1 MSPVSAGQAVKLGYT
16 NVKVMVQG
24 VPAWKKMGRPVVASR
39 NFVEN
44 GNIVLVDLRGADEY
58 AKGHLPRAYNIPL
71 AELAGAENQ
80 FPEKKIAPIVFYG
93 DGAEKA
99 SLTARKWGYKNA
111 SVVNGGLQG
120 WVDAGK
126 QLDTTPSPEKIVW
139 VRKLADGEVSIADFE
154 KVAETAPADQVI
166 LDVRTN
172 DEATAGSFP
181 NALHIPLDEIGDKM
195 STLSRDKE
203 YLIHCT
209 TGVRSEMAYQ
219 ELKKAGFKVR
229 YLLANVECDEDGC
242 EISE

>member
-24 VPAWKKMGRPVVASR
+24 VPAWKKLGRAVVASQQ
-39 NFVEN
+39 FVET
-44 GNIVLVDLRGADEY
+44 GNIVLVDLRSADEY
-58 AKGHLPRAYNIPL
+58 AKGHIPGAYNIPQAKL
-71 AELAGAENQ
+71 AEAENQ

-111 SVVNGGLQG
+111 AVVNGGLQG
-120 WVDAGK
+120 WIEAGK
-126 QLDTTPSPEKIVW
+126 KLDTTPSPDKITW
-139 VRKLADGEVSIADFE
+139 VRKLAEGEVSIADFR
-154 KVAETAPADQVI
+154 KIAEENPADQVI

-172 DEATAGSFP
+172 DEVAAGKFANS
-181 NALHIPLDEIGDKM
+181 LHIPLDEIGNKM
-195 STLSRDKE
+195 STLSKDKE